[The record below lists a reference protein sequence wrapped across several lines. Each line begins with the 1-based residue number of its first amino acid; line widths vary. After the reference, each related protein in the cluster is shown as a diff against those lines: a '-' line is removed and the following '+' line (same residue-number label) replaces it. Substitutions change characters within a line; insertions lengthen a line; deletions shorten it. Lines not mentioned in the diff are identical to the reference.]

1 MVTSLV
7 IFMSSARPVHL
18 GAFVTPRLLKVGL
31 DGFQKGSSLPLFNPH
46 RLLDISILTLALCLY
61 CVPDCHTV
69 STRGSSPWRGGGVQ
83 GQMRGRELMVRYR

>member
-7 IFMSSARPVHL
+7 IFMSNARPVHL

-31 DGFQKGSSLPLFNPH
+31 VGFQKGSSLPLFNPH
-46 RLLDISILTLALCLY
+46 RLLDLSILTLDLCLY

-69 STRGSSPWRGGGVQ
+69 STRGIISLGGAGK
-83 GQMRGRELMVRYR
+83 